1 MVVVSSTPEKNYLEG
16 ENPPHACQAENNGFR
31 NQHSLRPWPHGAA
44 PWTWKKM
51 KREEKFER
59 VKTRKILQ
67 QGRLALS
74 ADGRTSAAPDYCVG
88 VPSHCIRGD
97 DTSRQFPSR
106 TKNTAANTVQWRWWG
121 VSKFKR
127 SFGQKEIMT
136 VVKNN
141 GVNVVAGKKKK
152 CLTCSVDKGGQIWA
166 HAARFL

>member
-16 ENPPHACQAENNGFR
+16 ENPPHACQAENNGFC
-31 NQHSLRPWPHGAA
+31 NQHSLRSWPHGAA

-74 ADGRTSAAPDYCVG
+74 ADGRTSAAPDDCVS

-97 DTSRQFPSR
+97 DTSRQFPSG

-127 SFGQKEIMT
+127 SFGQK
-136 VVKNN
+136 KNHD
-141 GVNVVAGKKKK
+141 GGQKQWCECCGGKKKMLDVF
-152 CLTCSVDKGGQIWA
+152 CGQRWSNLGP
-166 HAARFL
+166 RC